1 MRRLFCLITV
11 LVLSFFLVSCFTNY
25 KVEYSYVPPTVKADR
40 RCVAKCVYA
49 RNFCERICKMKQ
61 ENCRKRSALGDLSS
75 SCNKSCNCVISFN
88 TCYSACGGEVVEHKI
103 SLSD

>member
-1 MRRLFCLITV
+1 MRRLFPVIVV
-11 LVLSFFLVSCFTNY
+11 LVLSFFLASCVKDY
-25 KVEYSYVPPTVKADR
+25 KVEYSYTPPTLKADR

-61 ENCRKRSALGDLSS
+61 ENCLKRSALGSLSS
-75 SCNKSCNCVISFN
+75 SCNKSCNCVTSFN

-103 SLSD
+103 SLAD